1 MGCDYTQFGQLRWLT
16 SSFKALCLL
25 SPRALFTWQKHR
37 HFVIKNRN
45 SAKKKKKNNDTV
57 RVEENKKTYCLDMLD
72 ININLYL
79 LDTLDIIF
87 FPNGHK
93 CFLNR

>member
-1 MGCDYTQFGQLRWLT
+1 MIILNLDNCGGFHQA
-16 SSFKALCLL
+16 FKALCLL

-57 RVEENKKTYCLDMLD
+57 RAEENKKTYCLDMLD

-87 FPNGHK
+87 FQMDINV
-93 CFLNR
+93 F

>member
-1 MGCDYTQFGQLRWLT
+1 MGCDYTQFGQLRWLP

-25 SPRALFTWQKHR
+25 SPRALFTWQKYR

-87 FPNGHK
+87 FQMDINV
-93 CFLNR
+93 F